1 MANTRKVSPLTLR
14 ADVQSVNRDKRSVE
28 INWSTGAKVLR
39 SSWFDG
45 PFYEELSMD
54 PASVRMGRL
63 ESGRAPFL
71 LDHSQSVRSAVGVVE
86 RAKIQNGTGTA
97 TVRFVREGVDP
108 EADRLFEKIADGITR
123 NVSVG
128 YRTWKVQKLEGVD
141 EKIPTLRAID
151 WEPHEVS
158 AVAIGADPDAGVRA
172 APELNECEI
181 VSITPTRSTR
191 GTNQMEPENQTPQ
204 NPTPD
209 AATLAE
215 RERVIAIRAAVKSA
229 KLDDS
234 FADRMIA
241 DGKTADQARAFVLDE
256 LATRTEATTE
266 RRGSG
271 ITWGES
277 SEDKWLRGAE
287 SALLMRTN
295 APMIERAKGAK
306 VHGFDRIETGPSE
319 FRSMTLLD
327 MARASLE
334 RRGVRTGHMSRMEIA
349 GRALT
354 MRGVYGGTS
363 DFPVLLENVTNK
375 SLLGSYAITPDTFS
389 KICRK
394 ETVQDFRDSFRYR
407 TASMSGAFA
416 EVPENAE
423 FKQHSMPDGEKLT
436 INTKTRGGIIGISR
450 QAIVNDDLGALA
462 SMSAALG
469 RAAKLSLEEEFFAL
483 LAQNAGLGPTQ
494 SDTNPFFHSSRGNVN
509 GTGSALGVP
518 GLDADRAIMAR
529 QKDPAGNEYLDLRPE
544 ILLVAVELG
553 GAARIL
559 NESRWDPTQ
568 TNKFEVPNSVAGLF
582 REVVDTARLSGTRRY
597 LFAPPA
603 IAPAFVSVFLD
614 GQGDGPVIET
624 TNGWR
629 IDGVEWKARLD
640 AKILTFDS
648 RGAVTNAGA

>member
-14 ADVQSVNRDKRSVE
+14 ADVQSVNRDKRTVE

-71 LDHSQSVRSAVGVVE
+71 LDHSQSVRPAVGVVE

-172 APELNECEI
+172 APELNDCEI
-181 VSITPTRSTR
+181 VSFTPTRSTR
-191 GTNQMEPENQTPQ
+191 GTNQMELENQIP
-204 NPTPD
+204 NTPD

-215 RERVIAIRAAVKSA
+215 RERQTAIRDAVKSA
-229 KLDDS
+229 RLDDS
-234 FADRMIA
+234 LAERMCQ
-241 DGKTADQARAFVLDE
+241 DGTSVDKARAFVLEELAKRSDE
-256 LATRTEATTE
+256 LTE
-266 RRGSG
+266 RRAG

-277 SEDKWLRGAE
+277 SEGKWLRGAE

-295 APMIERAKGAK
+295 APMVERAKVAK
-306 VHGFDRIETGPSE
+306 VHGFDRVDTGPSE

-327 MARASLE
+327 LARASLE

-354 MRGVYGGTS
+354 MRGAYSGTS

-375 SLLGSYAITPDTFS
+375 TLLGSYAITPDTFS

-394 ETVQDFRDSFRYR
+394 ETVQDFRDAYRYR

-423 FKQHSMPDGEKLT
+423 FKNHSIPDGEKTT
-436 INTKTRGGIIGISR
+436 INVKTRGGIIGISR
-450 QAIVNDDLGALA
+450 QALVNDDLAALS

-469 RAAKLSLEEEFFAL
+469 RAAKLSLEEEFYAL
-483 LAQNAGLGPTQ
+483 LAQNAGLGPTM

-509 GTGSALGVP
+509 GTGSALGVS
-518 GLDADRAIMAR
+518 GIDADRAIMAR
-529 QKDPAGNEYLDLRPE
+529 QTDPSGNEYLDLRPE

-553 GAARIL
+553 GAARVL
-559 NESRWDPTQ
+559 NAAQYDVTT
-568 TNKFEVPNSVAGLF
+568 TNKFQVPNMVQGLF
-582 REVVDTARLSGTRRY
+582 REVVDTARLTGTRRY

-603 IAPAFVSVFLD
+603 IAPAFVSVFLE

-624 TNGWR
+624 ENGWR
-629 IDGVEWKARLD
+629 IDGVEWKVRLD
-640 AKILTFDS
+640 AKILTFDP